1 MVYHTIEN
9 LFFLT
14 FSSVFCI
21 QKRIKKYI
29 FSVLGRI
36 NCASSSL
43 YHLKEN
49 RIPTK
54 QRARVFSLLRK
65 SLSSRNRI
73 FQTFYLMT

>member
-9 LFFLT
+9 HFVLT
-14 FSSVFCI
+14 FFSVFCI
-21 QKRIKKYI
+21 KKRIKKYI

-36 NCASSSL
+36 NRTSSSL

-49 RIPTK
+49 RIPAK
-54 QRARVFSLLRK
+54 QRARVSSVLRK
-65 SLSSRNRI
+65 SLSSCNRI